1 MIDLSDGSALS
12 VTTFRLATGHG
23 VRLEGA
29 GVEPDVTTAMT
40 VEDLEAGQ
48 DRQLTTAVRLARQ
61 AVAEPVR

>member
-1 MIDLSDGSALS
+1 
-12 VTTFRLATGHG
+12 
-23 VRLEGA
+23 LEGA